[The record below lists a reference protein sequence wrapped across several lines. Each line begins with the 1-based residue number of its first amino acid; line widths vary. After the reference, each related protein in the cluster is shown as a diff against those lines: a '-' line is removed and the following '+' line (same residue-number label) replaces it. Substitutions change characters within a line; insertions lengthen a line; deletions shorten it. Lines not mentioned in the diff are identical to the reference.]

1 VPKTETTTETSQT
14 APGDGRGRGYPKT
27 RDGVVTSTKMQ
38 KTVVVKVERHVKH
51 QRYGKYV
58 TRQVKYKAH
67 DETSKLQVGDRVRIA
82 ETRPMSKDKR
92 WRVIATLQ
100 KANQV

>member
-1 VPKTETTTETSQT
+1 MPETKKIVKAAASESE
-14 APGDGRGRGYPKT
+14 GSGRGYPKT
-27 RDGVVTSTKMQ
+27 RDGVVTSAKMQ

-58 TRQVKYKAH
+58 TRQMKYKAH
-67 DETSKLQVGDRVRIA
+67 DETSQLQVGDRVRIA

>member
-1 VPKTETTTETSQT
+1 MPETKKTVKAEASESE
-14 APGDGRGRGYPKT
+14 GRGRGYPKT
-27 RDGVVTSTKMQ
+27 RDGVVTSNKMQ

-67 DETSKLQVGDRVRIA
+67 DETSQLQVGDRVRIA

>member
-1 VPKTETTTETSQT
+1 MPAKVDTEKTETTPQ
-14 APGDGRGRGYPKT
+14 AGRGRGYPKT
-27 RDGVVTSTKMQ
+27 RDGIVTSNKMQ
-38 KTVVVKVERHVKH
+38 KTVVVKVERHMKH

-67 DETSKLQVGDRVRIA
+67 DETSQLQVGDRVRIA

-100 KANQV
+100 KSNQV